1 MATTTKV
8 TTAKQ
13 LTEIAQTVG
22 KKYGYERV
30 EADFSP
36 FADFKVK
43 WTRSYKWAEFT
54 VSDYLIGANKS
65 IINDL
70 FDCLFNRISGGEA
83 KPYTKRFTAHVTSP
97 DFAEAHRPTYLT
109 RKRAE
114 KESNREFCGTPV
126 FYSKREMSEAGYMST
141 LMNAIV
147 LNSELKNAPSE
158 VVDAIVAHEYNKIQ
172 EGVSMFGGTPNI
184 VHCDTQ
190 VANDW
195 LVRNGIRGI
204 C

>member
-22 KKYGYERV
+22 KKYGYDRV
-30 EADFSP
+30 GAEFSP
-36 FADFKVK
+36 YADFKVK

-54 VSDYLIGANKS
+54 VSDYLVGANKS

-126 FYSKREMSEAGYMST
+126 FYSKRDSSLTAIAST
-141 LMNAIV
+141 LMNSII
-147 LNSELKNAPSE
+147 LNAKLKDAPVE
-158 VVDAIVAHEYNKIQ
+158 VVDAVIAHEYNVIQ
-172 EGVSMFGGTPNI
+172 NGLEMFGGKGCP
-184 VHCDTQ
+184 VHCDTSI
-190 VANDW
+190 ANDW
-195 LVRNGIRGI
+195 LVRNNLDGLL
-204 C
+204 